1 MIHWIIAA
9 IIYVIGIFVSYY
21 CIIKDWNQCLFNKI
35 WFSIFWIALIP
46 LYGIHKLYNH
56 FKQKP

>member
-46 LYGIHKLYNH
+46 LYGIHILYNRL
-56 FKQKP
+56 KGN